1 VLKSLF
7 KPTTPFSIVAMNYF
21 ANATAAPDVT
31 TSGGLETIPIKIVV
45 LAVGIF
51 LLSAIFLFGS
61 SPDYS
66 AAQGG
71 QRIRVAPYNLPFIGH
86 IVAAI
91 WSIDAFLRSNR

>member
-7 KPTTPFSIVAMNYF
+7 KPTTPFSIVAMNHF